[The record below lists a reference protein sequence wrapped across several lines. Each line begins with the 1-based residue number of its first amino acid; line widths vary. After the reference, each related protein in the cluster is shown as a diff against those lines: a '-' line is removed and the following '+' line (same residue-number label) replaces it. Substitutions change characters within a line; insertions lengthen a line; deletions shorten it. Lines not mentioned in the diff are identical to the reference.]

1 MKIKSRFKDY
11 YDYVAHAYGGGDERV
26 TYVREPL
33 PDTLTSVTLP
43 DFVDLPTPGLSET
56 KTRTKHLVIN
66 GRVYTLVALVDQHQA
81 PYQLGPYRL
90 FNEDNFDNDEVIS
103 LGVRYRWRINEGWGS
118 LKWER
123 YFGQENAVALNL
135 SKAIKQP
142 VFLVNSYHKNWTSK
156 STHFEINPHIP
167 ILREYGINHYIQP
180 EQLYQ
185 EIAYF
190 MSNKMVDSPDLVV
203 HNNMTDK
210 EKIVQHGFDLKQ
222 SFRHRK

>member
-33 PDTLTSVTLP
+33 PDNLTSVTLP
-43 DFVDLPTPGLSET
+43 DFADLPTPRLSGA
-56 KTRTKHLVIN
+56 RAYTKHLVIN
-66 GRVYTLVALVDQHQA
+66 GRVYTVIAPIDPVTLVA
-81 PYQLGPYRL
+81 GPYRL
-90 FNEDNFDNDEVIS
+90 FHQDNFDDDDVINLS
-103 LGVRYRWRINEGWGS
+103 VQYHWRPNESWSS

-123 YFGQENAVALNL
+123 YFGQENATALAL

-142 VFLVNSYHKNWTSK
+142 VFLVDSYHKNWTSK

-167 ILREYGINHYIQP
+167 VLREYGINHYIQP